1 MDPKFRT
8 VCQAYILYYICHNT
22 LTKGGRNLHMRRKN
36 YNVSFKA
43 KVALELCKELK
54 TVNDAIIRIGSYSK
68 IYNYER
74 LHQSLNYETP
84 VKIHFGSGGKR

>member
-1 MDPKFRT
+1 MLKSRGKSIIPPKFRT
-8 VCQAYILYYICHNT
+8 VCQAYILYYICHNI

-54 TVNDAIIRIGSYSK
+54 T
-68 IYNYER
+68 
-74 LHQSLNYETP
+74 
-84 VKIHFGSGGKR
+84 GK